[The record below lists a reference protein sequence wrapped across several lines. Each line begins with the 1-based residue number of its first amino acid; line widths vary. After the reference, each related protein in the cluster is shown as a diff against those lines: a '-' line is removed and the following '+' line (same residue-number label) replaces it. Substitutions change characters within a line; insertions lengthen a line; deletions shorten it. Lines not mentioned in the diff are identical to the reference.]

1 MDIFDMA
8 KRVPPVRPQHAKRIE
23 ALGQRLRT
31 ARVARG
37 MTQVNLAERVG
48 VDRTTIGKLEAGDP
62 STSLSTVLRVL
73 STLGLD
79 QDIDRIAADDDVGLQ
94 LVTRSL
100 RRPST
105 RQRKAVNAV
114 HPPALDVP
122 AVAPLHQTHAVA
134 EPEAERYALRASRR
148 PSPINAPAMPVRG
161 SKPRG
166 GK

>member
-1 MDIFDMA
+1 MA
-8 KRVPPVRPQHAKRIE
+8 KRIPPVRPQHAKRIE

-37 MTQVNLAERVG
+37 MTQANLAERVG

-79 QDIDRIAADDDVGLQ
+79 QDIDRIAASDELGAQ
-94 LVTRSL
+94 LAASRL
-100 RRPST
+100 RRPSP
-105 RQRKAVNAV
+105 RRRKVN
-114 HPPALDVP
+114 PAAGEVEP
-122 AVAPLHQTHAVA
+122 YTSNQARPHEGQTVA
-134 EPEAERYALRASRR
+134 ESDPDRYALRASHR
-148 PSPINAPAMPVRG
+148 PPPINVPPG
-161 SKPRG
+161 PGTKPRG

>member
-1 MDIFDMA
+1 MA
-8 KRVPPVRPQHAKRIE
+8 KRTPPVRPQHAKRIE

-37 MTQVNLAERVG
+37 MTQSNLAERVG

-79 QDIDRIAADDDVGLQ
+79 QDIDRIAATDDVGAQ
-94 LVTRSL
+94 LAASSL
-100 RRPST
+100 RRPSP
-105 RQRKAVNAV
+105 RRRKANPAAGRGDAYPYNQIRPQDTYAV
-114 HPPALDVP
+114 SES
-122 AVAPLHQTHAVA
+122 
-134 EPEAERYALRASRR
+134 EPDRYALRASRR
-148 PSPINAPAMPVRG
+148 PPPINVPLG
-161 SKPRG
+161 QGNKPRG

>member
-1 MDIFDMA
+1 MA

-37 MTQVNLAERVG
+37 MTQANLAERVG
-48 VDRTTIGKLEAGDP
+48 VDRTTIGKLEAGDA

-79 QDIDRIAADDDVGLQ
+79 QDIDRIAAEDVVGAQ
-94 LVTRSL
+94 LAASSL
-100 RRPST
+100 RRPSP
-105 RQRKAVNAV
+105 RRRK
-114 HPPALDVP
+114 PRPAASEVEP
-122 AVAPLHQTHAVA
+122 YSPNEGRASVADAVA
-134 EPEAERYALRASRR
+134 ESEPDRYALRAGDRPPPISVPPGPASR
-148 PSPINAPAMPVRG
+148 
-161 SKPRG
+161 PRG

>member
-1 MDIFDMA
+1 MA

-37 MTQVNLAERVG
+37 MTQANLAERVG

-79 QDIDRIAADDDVGLQ
+79 EDIDRIAATDEVGAQ
-94 LVTRSL
+94 LAASSL
-100 RRPST
+100 RRPSPRRRT
-105 RQRKAVNAV
+105 ANPAAGVDAYPSRQAR
-114 HPPALDVP
+114 PQDS
-122 AVAPLHQTHAVA
+122 HAVA
-134 EPEAERYALRASRR
+134 EPEPDRYALRASRR
-148 PSPINAPAMPVRG
+148 PPPINLPLGQWM
-161 SKPRG
+161 KPRG

>member
-1 MDIFDMA
+1 MDIFDMV

-94 LVTRSL
+94 LATRSL
-100 RRPST
+100 RRPSS
-105 RQRKAVNAV
+105 RQRKPAHAVL
-114 HPPALDVP
+114 PPALT
-122 AVAPLHQTHAVA
+122 AAPLPQTHAVA

-148 PSPINAPAMPVRG
+148 PSPINVPAIPVRG